1 MNKLLVR
8 LYSKVERNPLT
19 DCLEWTGSLDKNGY
33 GKLKVQG
40 KQYYTHRIA
49 YQLGYGL
56 DPKELF
62 VCHKCDNPKCV
73 NPQHLFL
80 GTHQDNMDDM
90 LRKGRHTNQNKKKT
104 HCKYGH
110 EFTVENTKNYFNK
123 STNQNMRQCK
133 KCLAKK
139 LTKKS

>member
-1 MNKLLVR
+1 MKKLY
-8 LYSKVERNPLT
+8 YSFWDKVERNPLT
-19 DCLEWTGSLDKNGY
+19 DCLEWTGRMGRDGY
-33 GKLKVQG
+33 GKLKIKG
-40 KQYYTHRIA
+40 KEKRAHRVA
-49 YQLGYGL
+49 YQIGYGL

-80 GTHQDNMDDM
+80 GTHTDNMQDM
-90 LRKGRHTNQNKKKT
+90 LRKGRHTNQKT

-110 EFTVENTKNYFNK
+110 SLEDAKVYFNK
-123 STNQNMRQCK
+123 KTNNQMRQCK